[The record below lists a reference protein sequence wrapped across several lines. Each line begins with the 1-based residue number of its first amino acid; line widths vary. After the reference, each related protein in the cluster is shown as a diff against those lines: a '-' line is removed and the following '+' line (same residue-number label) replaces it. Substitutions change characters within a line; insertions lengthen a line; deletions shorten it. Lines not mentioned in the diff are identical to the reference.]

1 MRNKITASLTKKQIS
16 QENED
21 VVVIPLHSLEK
32 IMQKLISFTNTL
44 LKNYEKKIKNI
55 ILKSINFSGS

>member
-44 LKNYEKKIKNI
+44 LKNYEKKN
-55 ILKSINFSGS
+55 